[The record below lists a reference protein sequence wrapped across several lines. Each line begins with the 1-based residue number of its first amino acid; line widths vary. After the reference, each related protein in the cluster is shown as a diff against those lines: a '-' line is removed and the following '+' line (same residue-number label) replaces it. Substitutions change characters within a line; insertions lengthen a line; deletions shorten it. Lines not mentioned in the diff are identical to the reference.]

1 MIPRL
6 NCVILNYNDAP
17 TVENLI
23 AQIHDYQILEQIVV
37 VDNHSSDDSLER
49 LHPLADDKVTVICAK
64 ANGGYGSG
72 NNLGV
77 RYAVNHNQATH
88 VLIAN
93 PDISVSEAC
102 LVKLLQAFEKRPQAA
117 VVTARM
123 EDRQY
128 GTLRNGWPLRS
139 FTKELLSM
147 GPVSR
152 RLLGSFFDYPD
163 SRFQTGRAMYVD
175 VVHGSMLMVDAARFL
190 EAGGYDEEIFL
201 YQEEAVL
208 GHRMKAR
215 GYRSILRLDCS
226 YGHEHSASISKTFT
240 SQMRRQR
247 LREESELYYM
257 KHYLHINPLQE
268 VFARLWLHSEVL
280 KTQIQ
285 SSPTATP
292 YSSDSRETTTGSNS
306 PETVCSLDMFGPS
319 PRPHTTR
326 HGRKGYEGKGDR
338 RTEPLLR

>member
-152 RLLGSFFDYPD
+152 RLLGRFFDYPD
-163 SRFQTGRAMYVD
+163 SRFQTGRAMYAD

-208 GHRMKAR
+208 GYRMKAR

-226 YGHEHSASISKTFT
+226 YKHEHSASISKTFT

-268 VFARLWLHSEVL
+268 VFARLWFWGIRVEIWV
-280 KTQIQ
+280 
-285 SSPTATP
+285 AA
-292 YSSDSRETTTGSNS
+292 RFGVCTG
-306 PETVCSLDMFGPS
+306 
-319 PRPHTTR
+319 
-326 HGRKGYEGKGDR
+326 GKED
-338 RTEPLLR
+338 

>member
-1 MIPRL
+1 MVPKL
-6 NCVILNYNDAP
+6 NCVILNYNDAS
-17 TVENLI
+17 TVERLI
-23 AQIHDYQILEQIVV
+23 AQIHDYRLLEQIVV
-37 VDNHSSDDSLER
+37 VDNHSTDDSLEHLR
-49 LHPLADDKVTVICAK
+49 LLEDDKVRVICAK
-64 ANGGYGSG
+64 ENGGYGSG
-72 NNLGV
+72 NNLGI
-77 RYAVNHNQATH
+77 RYAVEHNQATH

-102 LVKLLQAFEKRPQAA
+102 LGKLLQVFQKRPQAA

-123 EDRQY
+123 EDQQY

-139 FTKELLSM
+139 YTKELLSM

-152 RLLGSFFDYPD
+152 RLLGRFLDYPD
-163 SRFQTGRAMYVD
+163 AWFRTRRAMYVD

-190 EAGGYDEEIFL
+190 EAGGYDEHIFL

-208 GHRMKAR
+208 GQRMKAG

-257 KHYLHINPLQE
+257 KHYLHISPLQE
-268 VFARLWLHSEVL
+268 VFARLWFWGIRVEVGAAMKL
-280 KTQIQ
+280 
-285 SSPTATP
+285 
-292 YSSDSRETTTGSNS
+292 GM
-306 PETVCSLDMFGPS
+306 L
-319 PRPHTTR
+319 
-326 HGRKGYEGKGDR
+326 
-338 RTEPLLR
+338 